1 MENMSLTRSYL
12 ETLPS
17 ADLLSIADELGIDIP
32 ENLNRRFI
40 IGELLEM
47 AEDLNR
53 ETVLEP
59 MNEETDDIKPL
70 SVLPKT
76 YNETQ
81 ISIVLRNPVWAF
93 VYWDINETE
102 LEELE
107 LSLDFVSLNLRISMF
122 KKDDS
127 PKGIELL
134 DFFDITVNRTCREQY
149 VLLPIGGQLVKVD
162 LIAEFANSSQR
173 ILASSRKLNIPIMDK
188 RLAEPFVDTRFSPI
202 LKLSGL
208 QNLLKTHYANHRQSF
223 I

>member
-1 MENMSLTRSYL
+1 MSLTRSYL

-93 VYWDINETE
+93 VYWDMAKRKNNCEIPD
-102 LEELE
+102 LEE
-107 LSLDFVSLNLRISMF
+107 RI
-122 KKDDS
+122 K
-127 PKGIELL
+127 
-134 DFFDITVNRTCREQY
+134 
-149 VLLPIGGQLVKVD
+149 
-162 LIAEFANSSQR
+162 A
-173 ILASSRKLNIPIMDK
+173 RKNTK
-188 RLAEPFVDTRFSPI
+188 
-202 LKLSGL
+202 
-208 QNLLKTHYANHRQSF
+208 
-223 I
+223 